1 VAKIIFKRLF
11 NVGSFAAAP
20 GTELKNHRQSMR
32 SWEYGKTSTILRRQ
46 SYDHFR
52 D

>member
-1 VAKIIFKRLF
+1 VAKIIFNGPF

-20 GTELKNHRQSMR
+20 GTELKKLRQSMR
-32 SWEYGKTSTILRRQ
+32 SWEHGKTSTILRRQ
-46 SYDHFR
+46 PYDHFP